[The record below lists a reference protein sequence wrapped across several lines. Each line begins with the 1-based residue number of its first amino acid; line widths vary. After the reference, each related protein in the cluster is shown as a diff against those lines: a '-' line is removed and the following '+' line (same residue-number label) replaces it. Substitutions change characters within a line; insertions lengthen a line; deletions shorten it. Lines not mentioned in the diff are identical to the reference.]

1 MTATHKT
8 DDNVIQ
14 RRRAD
19 DWKRPLSVPV
29 QDAFDWREGD
39 TVAFLDDRAT
49 ARVGAALS
57 GARTLVAILMQQD
70 LDRHSDDDEVHL
82 RLGEITT
89 QGLFEALA
97 SCLEVASLHATG
109 GSKALWTTSLYSD
122 DPEAQHLR
130 RAARD
135 ASITEGNR
143 RAAEHAEQLRR
154 AQAAK
159 KGAA

>member
-8 DDNVIQ
+8 DDNVIL

-19 DWKRPLSVPV
+19 DWKRPLNVPM
-29 QDAFDWREGD
+29 QDAFDWRAGD
-39 TVAFLDDRAT
+39 SVAFLDDKAT
-49 ARVGAALS
+49 ARVGTALS

-70 LDRHSDDDEVHL
+70 IDRHSDDDEVHL

-89 QGLFEALA
+89 YGLYEALA

-109 GSKALWTTSLYSD
+109 GSKALWTTSLHSD
-122 DPEAQHLR
+122 DPEAAQLR
-130 RAARD
+130 EAARN
-135 ASITEGNR
+135 ASISEGNR
-143 RAAEHAEQLRR
+143 RAVAHAEGLRR

-159 KGAA
+159 KEAA